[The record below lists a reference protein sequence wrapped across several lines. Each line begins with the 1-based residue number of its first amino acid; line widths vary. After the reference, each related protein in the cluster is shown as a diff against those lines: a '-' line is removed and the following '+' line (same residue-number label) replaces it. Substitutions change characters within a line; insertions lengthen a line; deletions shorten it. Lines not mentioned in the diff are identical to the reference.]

1 MWDWLRAMH
10 LRCGA
15 LAVTLHRHGPDVV
28 STTKHQW
35 AQSDTGHRLAIHG
48 EDQLLA
54 PEQAVSVRLGLRVRK
69 QPPQRPVATSCFP
82 KAFVD
87 AHGDLK

>member
-15 LAVTLHRHGPDVV
+15 LAVTLRRDGPEVV

-35 AQSDTGHRLAIHG
+35 AQSDTGHRVAIHG
-48 EDQLLA
+48 EDQLPA
-54 PEQAVSVRLGLRVRK
+54 PEQAVSVRLGLCVRK

>member
-1 MWDWLRAMH
+1 MWDWLQAMH

-15 LAVTLHRHGPDVV
+15 LAVTLRRHGPEVV
-28 STTKHQW
+28 STTKRQW
-35 AQSDTGHRLAIHG
+35 AQSDTGHRVASH
-48 EDQLLA
+48 DNQLLA
-54 PEQAVSVRLGLRVRK
+54 PEQAVSVRLGLRVRN
-69 QPPQRPVATSCFP
+69 QPPQRPVARSCFP